1 MRLSIRELFQY
12 SACLVITGAISY
24 LEEAFLEFIISM
36 FLKENQVSCKYWELV
51 SVVCVGVSLN
61 TVSKNP

>member
-1 MRLSIRELFQY
+1 MTLSIRELFQY

-24 LEEAFLEFIISM
+24 LEKAFLEFIISM
-36 FLKENQVSCKYWELV
+36 FLKENQVSSKYWELV